1 MVDTLLLVF
10 LIIIAILVASCAFF
24 LQVRRACCWFQ
35 RVQIDATWA
44 QIRNA
49 IRKREEAEN
58 TEHNED
64 RNIELTRVRSGFTDS
79 SSDSDRSI
87 TKANTFA
94 GARAK
99 PRMLGEINKQNTR
112 INKTFRVQGS
122 QVLDNEGKPIVF
134 LKDGFGAIKNE
145 ELKKDERGFYIERK
159 WQIRQRTCCAKW
171 AAMAWNTVLNSSV
184 TWWVLTFVVIGF
196 VAFYGD
202 KINASF
208 RDAISVYILA
218 FVGLFSVLI
227 SLLFSNGIEKNKE
240 NKRLFDALC
249 GDVKGMAMW
258 VSGLMNERSIYDYY
272 PQDKTSVRDP
282 VDRIDAKEDYEVECA
297 KIRLLLS
304 VLAPVA
310 KHVLRDS
317 ETNRAAYDMLD
328 DKYRIKVYYKDKKDP
343 IHSKLMEWSKD
354 KGCLSGWFPP
364 IVVKDTTQTWAN
376 MGGDYKD
383 KKNDR
388 RKNDGVVTE
397 KVFNP
402 IKYYLYLKIKMVQDK
417 SGMDLFEVVMYVL
430 LDTINGLKEMEFIE
444 NYGKERDLI
453 TKWQHIYG
461 SWGTMNSLTTYS
473 QPFYVH
479 LTIIFSLLLYMVG
492 ITLLN
497 KHEAVTKFQEIDG
510 SACCGSEDWV
520 EEGRDTF
527 YIWFYVVIKS
537 FVQIFPFTWFWFL
550 SKLIGKPFKKG
561 YPDADIISKTARD
574 TQYQVSNLMTNRA
587 EIDGWDKGYDYRKLI
602 KACDRASINC
612 GNLYMNPAA
621 TNQDQYRR
629 RQVEKNN
636 QVRKFRNRRRSIK
649 PNQMPKLEQKDND
662 VDLNSVNSESSNSTV
677 VRIDL
682 PDTGVEQRVIRYKNV
697 NF

>member
-10 LIIIAILVASCAFF
+10 LIIIFILVVSCACF
-24 LQVRRACCWFQ
+24 LQVRRACCWFE

-44 QIRNA
+44 QITNA
-49 IRKREEAEN
+49 IRKREEAET
-58 TEHNED
+58 TEINED
-64 RNIELTRVRSGFTDS
+64 RNIELTRVGSGFTDT

-87 TKANTFA
+87 TKSVTFA
-94 GARAK
+94 GRRAN
-99 PRMLGEINKQNTR
+99 PRMLGEIKKANTK
-112 INKTFRVQGS
+112 INKTFRVKGS
-122 QVLDNEGKPIVF
+122 QVLDNEGKPIAF
-134 LKDGFGAIKNE
+134 LKDDFGTIQNE

-159 WQIRQRTCCAKW
+159 WQIRQRTICAKW
-171 AAMAWNTVLNSSV
+171 AAMAWNMVLSSSA
-184 TWWVLTFVVIGF
+184 TWWILTFVVIGF

-310 KHVLRDS
+310 KHVLRNSD
-317 ETNRAAYDMLD
+317 AKKPDYDMLD
-328 DKYRIKVYYKDKKDP
+328 DKYRIKVYYNDKNDP
-343 IHSKLMEWSKD
+343 IGSKLMEWSKQN
-354 KGCLSGWFPP
+354 GCLSGWFPP
-364 IVVKDTTQTWAN
+364 TVVKDTTQTWAK
-376 MGGDYKD
+376 MGGDKKTD
-383 KKNDR
+383 KKKD
-388 RKNDGVVTE
+388 DGIVTE

-402 IKYYLYLKIKMVQDK
+402 IKYYLYEKIKLVKDK

-444 NYGKERDLI
+444 TYGKERDLI
-453 TKWQHIYG
+453 SKWQHIYG

-479 LTIIFSLLLYMVG
+479 LTIVFSLLLYMVG

-497 KHEAVTKFQEIDG
+497 KHEAVTKFKEIDG

-612 GNLYMNPAA
+612 GNLYMNPLS
-621 TNQDQYRR
+621 TNQEQYKR
-629 RQVEKNN
+629 RQIEKNI
-636 QVRKFRNRRRSIK
+636 QVRNFRNRRRSTVMK
-649 PNQMPKLEQKDND
+649 RGKEEKDND
-662 VDLNSVNSESSNSTV
+662 GDLKSANSDSSNSTV

>member
-10 LIIIAILVASCAFF
+10 LIIIFILVVACCCFF
-24 LQVRRACCWFQ
+24 QVRRACCWFE

-49 IRKREEAEN
+49 IRAREAAEM
-58 TEHNED
+58 TEQKEN
-64 RNIELTRVRSGFTDS
+64 RAVELTRVGTGDTT
-79 SSDSDRSI
+79 SSDESGGSF
-87 TKANTFA
+87 TKASTFA
-94 GARAK
+94 GREK
-99 PRMLGEINKQNTR
+99 PKMLGEMSKR
-112 INKTFRVQGS
+112 INKTFRVKGS
-122 QVLDNEGKPIVF
+122 QVLDADGKPITF
-134 LKDGFGAIKNE
+134 LNDEFGAIQNE

-159 WQIRQRTCCAKW
+159 WQIRQRTICAKW
-171 AAMAWNTVLNSSV
+171 AAMAWNNVLNNSV
-184 TWWVLTFVVIGF
+184 LWWVLTFVVIGF
-196 VAFYGD
+196 VAFYGG
-202 KINASF
+202 KIDASF

-272 PQDKTSVRDP
+272 PKDKKKVTDP
-282 VDRIDAKEDYEVECA
+282 VYRIDAKENYEVECA

-317 ETNRAAYDMLD
+317 ETNRADYDMLD
-328 DKYRIKVYYKDKKDP
+328 DKYRIKVYYSDQ
-343 IHSKLMEWSKD
+343 LMKWSKQN
-354 KGCLSGWFPP
+354 GCLSGWFPP
-364 IVVKDTTQTWAN
+364 EVVKDTTQTWAK
-376 MGGDYKD
+376 MGGDKKKD
-383 KKNDR
+383 KKDD
-388 RKNDGVVTE
+388 DGIVTE

-402 IKYYLYLKIKMVQDK
+402 IKYYLYEKIKMVQDK
-417 SGMDLFEVVMYVL
+417 SKMDLFEVVMYVL
-430 LDTINGLKEMEFIE
+430 LDTINGLSEMEFIE
-444 NYGKERDLI
+444 TYGKERDLI
-453 TKWQHIYG
+453 SKWQHIYG
-461 SWGTMNSLTTYS
+461 SWGTMSSLTTYS
-473 QPFYVH
+473 QPFFVH
-479 LTIIFSLLLYMVG
+479 LTIVFSLLLYMVG

-497 KHEAVTKFQEIDG
+497 KHEAVTKFKEIDG

-527 YIWFYVVIKS
+527 YIWFYVIVKS

-587 EIDGWDKGYDYRKLI
+587 AIDGWDKGYDYRKLM
-602 KACDRASINC
+602 KACDRESINC
-612 GNLYMNPAA
+612 GNLYMN
-621 TNQDQYRR
+621 TDIDQTEYAKRQAKKRIQGRR
-629 RQVEKNN
+629 NKD
-636 QVRKFRNRRRSIK
+636 RRRSVRWK
-649 PNQMPKLEQKDND
+649 PIEEGKDDNG
-662 VDLNSVNSESSNSTV
+662 DLNSTNSEGSESTM

-682 PDTGVEQRVIRYKNV
+682 PDTGVQRRVIRYKNV

>member
-1 MVDTLLLVF
+1 MIDTLLVVF
-10 LIIIAILVASCAFF
+10 FIIIAILVVACACF

-35 RVQIDATWA
+35 RVEIDATMV

-49 IRKREEAEN
+49 IKARKLAEN
-58 TEHNED
+58 TEKKQD
-64 RNIELTRVRSGFTDS
+64 RDIELTRVATGDTDTSSESSGS
-79 SSDSDRSI
+79 V
-87 TKANTFA
+87 TKAGTYA
-94 GARAK
+94 GRAK
-99 PRMLGEINKQNTR
+99 PRMLGQINKANTR
-112 INKTFRVQGS
+112 INKTFRAKGS
-122 QVLDNEGKPIVF
+122 QILDGEGNPIPFLTGKDKKPIEN
-134 LKDGFGAIKNE
+134 I
-145 ELKKDERGFYIERK
+145 ELKKDEFGYYIETK
-159 WQIRQRTCCAKW
+159 WPVRRRTCCARW
-171 AAMAWNTVLNSSV
+171 AARAWNNILNSSA

-202 KINASF
+202 KIDASF

-249 GDVKGMAMW
+249 GDVKGLAMW
-258 VSGLMNERSIYDYY
+258 VSGLMNERNIYDYY
-272 PQDKTSVRDP
+272 PKEDKNKKKTSVRDP
-282 VDRIDAKEDYEVECA
+282 VYRIDAKEDYEVECA

-317 ETNRAAYDMLD
+317 ETNRADYDMLD
-328 DKYRIKVYYKDKKDP
+328 DKYRIKVYYSDP
-343 IHSKLMEWSKD
+343 LMEWSKED
-354 KGCLSGWFPP
+354 GCLSGWFPP
-364 IVVKDTTQTWAN
+364 KVVRDTTQTWAK
-376 MGGDYKD
+376 MGGDTKTD
-383 KKNDR
+383 KKTD
-388 RKNDGVVTE
+388 DGIVAE

-402 IKYYLYLKIKMVQDK
+402 IKFYLYKKIKLVQDR

-444 NYGKERDLI
+444 SYGKERDLI
-453 TKWQHIYG
+453 SKWQHIYG

-497 KHEAVTKFQEIDG
+497 KHEGVTKFQEIDG

-587 EIDGWDKGYDYRKLI
+587 SIDGWDKGYDYRKLT
-602 KACDRASINC
+602 KACDRESINC
-612 GNLYMNPAA
+612 GNLYYDKNV
-621 TNQDQYRR
+621 DQTDFKNWQAKKKLRGRNYRD
-629 RQVEKNN
+629 
-636 QVRKFRNRRRSIK
+636 RRRSQK
-649 PNQMPKLEQKDND
+649 WMPLEEEKDQNG
-662 VDLNSVNSESSNSTV
+662 DLKSANSDSSSSTV

-682 PDTGVEQRVIRYKNV
+682 PDTGVGSRTIRYKNV